1 VPSIT
6 NDGRRFSLSLSLLG
20 ALLSGV
26 LYSCTFPPARVPWL
40 AWVALVPLLVVLRR
54 ARLGTALFSAWVFTI
69 VSSYATGS
77 WFPRAVSEYY
87 AQGPLI
93 GLAFFFG
100 VATLMGG
107 PGVLAFAAAYRAI
120 GRRAPAA
127 MPLLAAAAWVMG
139 ELIRARLLTGN
150 PWILLGYSQL
160 GVDPLVQIA
169 DLTGVYGV
177 SFVLVAIN
185 AALAEGALDLTA
197 GRGLTRATARGAALA
212 SAALVLCL
220 AYGELRAPAPAAG
233 ASVTI
238 GIVQGNVDLGT
249 QWQEEFYGRNLDL
262 YGRMTVQLL
271 RALPIQLVFWPEA
284 ALTFF
289 LDGDSA
295 ASYRASIASI
305 IGFSGAQLVTGGPRV
320 AAPAAREIYY
330 NAAFLVSP
338 AGAVLGHYDKQHLL
352 PFAEYFPITS
362 LDFLRRDFGR
372 VREFT
377 PGAASAPL
385 PTVAGRAGVLICNEA
400 MFPEIAAE
408 RVREGAQYLVNLAND
423 SWLNDRTFSEITLNM
438 VAFRAIEQRRYL
450 VRASTSGPSAIVDP
464 RGNVLAR
471 SQALSA
477 ATLSSAIA
485 PHDGLTIYARLGDW
499 FAFACAGLA
508 LTAVLWRIRGAG
520 FA

>member
-1 VPSIT
+1 VPST
-6 NDGRRFSLSLSLLG
+6 ANEGRRLSLILSLLS
-20 ALLSGV
+20 AIASGV
-26 LYSCTFPPARVPWL
+26 LYSCSFPPARLQWV
-40 AWVALVPLLVVLRR
+40 AWVGLVPLLVMLRR

-120 GRRAPAA
+120 GRRAAA
-127 MPLLAAAAWVMG
+127 ATPLLAAAAWIMG

-160 GVDPLVQIA
+160 GIDPLVQTA

-177 SFVLVAIN
+177 SFVVVAAN
-185 AALAEGALDLTA
+185 AALAEVALDLAA
-197 GRGLTRATARGAALA
+197 GRGVTRATAAGAALA
-212 SAALVLCL
+212 GAVLALCL
-220 AYGELRAPAPAAG
+220 TYGELRAGAQDAG
-233 ASVTI
+233 TSVPI

-249 QWQEEFYGRNLDL
+249 QWQEQFYGRNLDL
-262 YGRMTVQLL
+262 YGRMTLQLL
-271 RALPIQLVFWPEA
+271 RDLPVRLVFWPEA

-289 LDGDSA
+289 LDGNSSA
-295 ASYRASIASI
+295 PYRASIASI
-305 IGFSGAQLVTGGPRV
+305 IGSSGAQLVTGGPRV
-320 AAPAAREIYY
+320 AAPAAREFFF

-338 AGAVLGHYDKQHLL
+338 EGAVLGHYDKQHLL
-352 PFAEYFPITS
+352 PFAEYFPIGS
-362 LDFLRRDFGR
+362 LDFLRRNFGR

-377 PGAASAPL
+377 PGAPSAPL

-408 RVREGAQYLVNLAND
+408 RVRDGAQYLVNLAND

-464 RGNVLAR
+464 RGRVLAR
-471 SQALSA
+471 SEPLSA
-477 ATLSSAIA
+477 AILTGAIA
-485 PHDGLTIYARLGDW
+485 PHDDLTIYARFGDW
-499 FAFACAGLA
+499 FAFGCTGVVFA
-508 LTAVLWRIRGAG
+508 AVLRRAR
-520 FA
+520 AA